1 MLPALLLPCLLLVP
15 CCCLLANCSNS
26 PLFEPPWEKGPS
38 GGKEQLDD
46 SERGLTPRVLEE
58 LFIQMA
64 RKQLASAATGRPVY
78 YRCCCSYLQVY
89 NDTLTDLLESSRAAE
104 SASTPVSLRI
114 RESAER
120 GIHVENL
127 TQLRVRSADE
137 ALAALARGAANRRTA
152 STFMNA
158 TSSRSHAVFIIRVEQ
173 VAPAKSRKGSTAG
186 AEHVC
191 SSSLS
196 LVDLAGSERQQSAAK
211 PIDHAGEEERAAKQA
226 TAVLD
231 RINQLTGTPGADS
244 VFTPVRPP
252 ASRSSIRESHET
264 IFEADEPESAPQR
277 RLLCRTNDE
286 RSEEGAESDTSDA
299 YASDCSSQHSISH
312 CPVATKRG
320 WGKLR
325 DLRSMSTP
333 AQRKNGSF
341 SKPTRNSSSGSFTR
355 PPNALGALEENS
367 FDKSRL
373 QEACAINKSLSAL
386 SGVIIALNEVSPPPA
401 VHGCPMPLI
410 HHAPL
415 PSGLAHCVH
424 TSIVHTSIVHTSS
437 THTVPSPRVFISAL
451 PTLVCMT
458 CAAGTLARTIPRF
471 EAHATPARLHRRL
484 GAHVDGRK
492 RLASGALPH
501 GDTEHAD
508 VSMCPS
514 PPACSARS
522 HRTCSHY
529 ARTVRLLIHLS
540 YTPCVHLSPLRSVFA
555 STPSP
560 HSTYVPH
567 APAGAQVC
575 CPRSKGAKPC
585 REAGGTADRRARLV

>member
-1 MLPALLLPCLLLVP
+1 MMHLCLLLLLSLLPHHLLAPLVLPLLLLVPSLPLLPLLLLVNPLRSLLLPCLLPVR

-26 PLFEPPWEKGPS
+26 PLFEPLWEKGPS

-58 LFIQMA
+58 LFTQMA

-244 VFTPVRPP
+244 VFTPVRQQTP
-252 ASRSSIRESHET
+252 ASRSSIRESRET
-264 IFEADEPESAPQR
+264 MFEADEPFSAPRR
-277 RLLCRTNDE
+277 RLLCRTRNSDE

-325 DLRSMSTP
+325 DLRSASTP

-341 SKPTRNSSSGSFTR
+341 SKPTCNSSSGSFTR
-355 PPNALGALEENS
+355 PSSGSFTRPPSALGALEENS

-424 TSIVHTSIVHTSS
+424 TSIVHTSS
-437 THTVPSPRVFISAL
+437 THI
-451 PTLVCMT
+451 
-458 CAAGTLARTIPRF
+458 
-471 EAHATPARLHRRL
+471 
-484 GAHVDGRK
+484 
-492 RLASGALPH
+492 
-501 GDTEHAD
+501 
-508 VSMCPS
+508 
-514 PPACSARS
+514 
-522 HRTCSHY
+522 
-529 ARTVRLLIHLS
+529 
-540 YTPCVHLSPLRSVFA
+540 
-555 STPSP
+555 
-560 HSTYVPH
+560 
-567 APAGAQVC
+567 
-575 CPRSKGAKPC
+575 
-585 REAGGTADRRARLV
+585 